1 MIKAAISG
9 GTTPQACEILKILIN
24 HPDVEIVCV
33 NAPEAE
39 GMLLSQV
46 HRGLRG
52 ETFMRF
58 TSQMPI
64 DDIDVLFMADTEPG
78 ASMKFMAT
86 HSVPEGLKIID
97 LSPDFRK
104 ESLNDADSPWVYA
117 LPELNRKPLVR
128 GATRASM
135 PGPLASA
142 VLPALLPLAKN
153 LLLNSTIHINAV
165 QAEPQAEPGEPL
177 ALLEHEEDAEIR
189 GALGTLQASFHSEM
203 LYVVTAGGWQNGL
216 AATVYMESPVS
227 VNEIEKLYEEFFS
240 DHSFTLVADTLPTL
254 MEVAG
259 TNKCIIHLQKSDP
272 WLVINVAIDDKI
284 KGAAGSAVHV
294 MNLMFGLQ
302 ERVGLMLKS
311 H

>member
-1 MIKAAISG
+1 MIKAAITG
-9 GTTPQACEILKILIN
+9 GTTPQAREILKILIN

-33 NAPEAE
+33 HAPEAD
-39 GMLLSQV
+39 GKLLSQV

-58 TSQMPI
+58 SSQIPLEEL
-64 DDIDVLFMADTEPG
+64 DVLFMADTEPG
-78 ASMKFMAT
+78 ASLRFMANHT
-86 HSVPEGLKIID
+86 VPDDLKVID
-97 LSPDFRK
+97 LSPDFR
-104 ESLNDADSPWVYA
+104 EQSLMDADSPWVYA
-117 LPELNRKPLVR
+117 LPEMNRKPLVR
-128 GATRASM
+128 GARRAAM

-153 LLLNSTIHINAV
+153 LLLNSTIHICAV
-165 QAEPQAEPGEPL
+165 AAEPEAEPGEPL
-177 ALLEHEEDAEIR
+177 ALLEHEEDSEIR
-189 GALGTLQASFHSEM
+189 SALGQLQASFHSEM
-203 LYVVTAGGWQNGL
+203 LYVVTAGGWQNGI
-216 AATVYMESPVS
+216 AATVYMETPVG
-227 VNEIEKLYEEFFS
+227 VGEIEKLYEEFFS

-259 TNKCIIHLQKSDP
+259 TNKCIIHLQKSEP
-272 WLVINVAIDDKI
+272 RLVVSVAIDDKI
-284 KGAAGSAVHV
+284 KGSAGSAVHV

>member
-1 MIKAAISG
+1 MIKAAITG
-9 GTTPQACEILKILIN
+9 GTSPQAREILKILIN
-24 HPDVEIVCV
+24 HPDVEIIRVH
-33 NAPEAE
+33 APEAN
-39 GMLLSQV
+39 GKMLSEI

-58 TSQMPI
+58 TSEIPL
-64 DDIDVLFMADTEPG
+64 DDVDILFMADTEPG
-78 ASMKFMAT
+78 AGASFIA
-86 HSVPEGLKIID
+86 SRNIPESLKIID
-97 LSPDFRK
+97 LSPDFR
-104 ESLNDADSPWVYA
+104 EEAMNYPESPWVYA

-142 VLPALLPLAKN
+142 VLPALLPMAKN
-153 LLLNSTIHINAV
+153 LMLNHTIHISAV
-165 QAEPQAEPGEPL
+165 TAEPESEPGEPL
-177 ALLEHEEDAEIR
+177 ALLEHEEDIEIR
-189 GALGTLQASFHSEM
+189 AALKQLQSSFNAEM
-203 LYVVTAGGWQNGL
+203 LYVVVSGGWQNGL
-216 AATVYMESPVS
+216 AATIYLETPVAE
-227 VNEIEKLYEEFFS
+227 NEIIKLYQDFFS
-240 DHSFTLVADTLPTL
+240 DHSFTLISDTLPTL

-259 TNKCIIHLQKSDP
+259 TNKCIIHLQKSYSK
-272 WLVINVAIDDKI
+272 LVANVAIDDKI